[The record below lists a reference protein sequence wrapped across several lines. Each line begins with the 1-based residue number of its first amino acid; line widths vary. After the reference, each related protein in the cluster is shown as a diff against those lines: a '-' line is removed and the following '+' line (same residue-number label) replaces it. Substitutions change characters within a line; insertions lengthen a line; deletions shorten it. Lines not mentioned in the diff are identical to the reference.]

1 MENIAD
7 YLKKF
12 RTILFKGEESARIV
26 KEEIEKGI
34 GAHLEE
40 KDLEVKSGVVFI
52 KLSGA
57 LKSEIFLKKGTLLK
71 NIHDRG
77 LTSILDLR

>member
-1 MENIAD
+1 MENISD

-26 KEEIEKGI
+26 REEIEKST

-40 KDLEVKSGVVFI
+40 KDVEVKSGVVYVR
-52 KLSGA
+52 LSGA
-57 LKSEIFLKKGTLLK
+57 LKSEIFLKKDLLLK
-71 NIHDRG
+71 NIHDKG
-77 LTSILDLR
+77 LTSIFDLR